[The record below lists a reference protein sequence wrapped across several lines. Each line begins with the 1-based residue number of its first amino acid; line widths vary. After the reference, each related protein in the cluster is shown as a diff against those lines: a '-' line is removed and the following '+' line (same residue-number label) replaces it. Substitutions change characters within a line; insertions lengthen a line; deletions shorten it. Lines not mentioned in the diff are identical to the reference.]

1 MNTANLVS
9 FKLQDNN
16 LADSCWMYTW
26 AHLTEN
32 DPCLV
37 TGGTKKT
44 SQIVISDDEAYE
56 NLNFHSMCFNHLI
69 LIKLTGY

>member
-37 TGGTKKT
+37 TGGTINKNIT
-44 SQIVISDDEAYE
+44 DCDFWWRSLWESE
-56 NLNFHSMCFNHLI
+56 FS
-69 LIKLTGY
+69 

>member
-37 TGGTKKT
+37 TGGTKKNIT
-44 SQIVISDDEAYE
+44 DCD
-56 NLNFHSMCFNHLI
+56 F
-69 LIKLTGY
+69 

>member
-16 LADSCWMYTW
+16 LADSCWMYSW

-32 DPCLV
+32 DPCLG
-37 TGGTKKT
+37 TGEMIKKD
-44 SQIVISDDEAYE
+44 QIVFSDDEVWE
-56 NLNFHSMCFNHLI
+56 SEFS
-69 LIKLTGY
+69 